1 MGQFD
6 RYIERESDPS
16 APGFRM
22 FSVVLPIVMVIQ
34 AIVTRRLEDILTAVL
49 FVGLI
54 LPSGVAP
61 KAFRARVAALESR
74 PVLDA
79 VFTFLLMSCAVF
91 ELLRFFLDRTPSALI
106 ALPVAVIFT
115 VIGLR
120 RHRARQR
127 I

>member
-16 APGFRM
+16 APGIRVL
-22 FSVVLPIVMVIQ
+22 SVVLSIVMVIR

-49 FVGLI
+49 FVVLI

-91 ELLRFFLDRTPSALI
+91 ELLRFVLDRTPSALI